1 MLYCKKGAIL
11 LGDIPLPRI
20 ATLLNDNQEIA
31 EGCLHTLE
39 GEKTMTTYSPMMQ
52 QYLDIKAQHQD
63 CILFFRLGDFY
74 EMFMDDALEASRL
87 LGIALTGREA
97 GAAGRVPMCGVPYH
111 AADTYIAKLIV
122 QGKKVA
128 ICEQVEDA
136 SQAKGLVERQVV
148 RIITPGSLL
157 DTSMLASDRQNY
169 LAALCRVAN
178 NFGLALI
185 ELSTGEVLADAYPGR
200 DLPTQLIDDFLRLA
214 PAELVLADNLA
225 EDESIARLAQLAGV
239 TTRTALAASNFAP
252 ANAQELYSIQ
262 YQAAP
267 EPELPLAALQALGA
281 ALYYLQQMQQHSL
294 PHLRLPRRLTADDVM
309 HLDAA
314 TCRNLEL
321 LRGTRSEGSA
331 GSLLSVLDYT
341 TTALGARELKQW
353 ITQPL
358 YAVLPINNRL
368 EAVAELNQDNLRRSS
383 LRDYLKDCYD
393 LERLAS
399 RVATGVANPRDL
411 QALGSTLRLLP
422 QLLAL
427 LKELQAPLLQEI
439 SQEFLL
445 LPDLAAELVRALKE
459 DLPLGL
465 REGGI
470 FAPGYDE
477 HLDQLRHVA
486 EHGKQ
491 WLAELEARERE
502 LTGIKSLKI
511 GFNKVFGY
519 YLEVTKANV
528 AQVPPHYV
536 RKQTLVNAERYIT
549 DELKAQEDAIL
560 GGEEKQR
567 LLEYELFVE
576 LRERVSAFVPAIQQ
590 NARLI
595 AQLDCLQSLAEAAVR
610 NRYVRPELAT
620 DGQISMTGGRHPV
633 VEQVVGRNHFVPN
646 DLNLDDG
653 EILIITG
660 PNMGGK
666 STYMRQVALI
676 VLMAQMGS
684 FVPAEAARIAL
695 VDRIFTRVGAAD
707 DLFSGQ
713 STFMVE
719 MVESKLAL
727 TEATANSLILF
738 DELGRGTSTF
748 DGMALAWAIIEYA
761 QQQLG
766 VKTLFSTHYHELTA
780 LAERLPRVRNICCQ
794 VVEEK
799 GELVF
804 LRRVVAGRADRSYGL
819 NVAKMAGLPAPV
831 VQRARQILQRIEQRS
846 PAEIGTLQLTFG
858 DFMLDEAA
866 IQAAATT
873 TEPLPVEHKQ
883 IIDQLAKTD
892 PDQLTPLAALN
903 LIATWHRLYLEGGE

>member
-1 MLYCKKGAIL
+1 MS
-11 LGDIPLPRI
+11 
-20 ATLLNDNQEIA
+20 
-31 EGCLHTLE
+31 
-39 GEKTMTTYSPMMQ
+39 TYSPMMQ
-52 QYLDIKAQHQD
+52 QYLDIKAEHQD

-111 AADTYIAKLIV
+111 AAETYIAKLII

-136 SQAKGLVERQVV
+136 SLAKGLVERQVV
-148 RIITPGSLL
+148 RIVTPGSLL
-157 DTSMLASDRQNY
+157 DASMLTGDRANY
-169 LAALCRVAN
+169 LAALCHGSSGY
-178 NFGLALI
+178 GLALV
-185 ELSTGEVLADAYPGR
+185 ELSTGEVLADAYPGKE
-200 DLPTQLIDDFLRLA
+200 LPTQLIDDFLRLA

-225 EDESIARLAQLAGV
+225 DDESITRLAQLAGV
-239 TTRTALAASNFAP
+239 SACTHLASNNFALAK
-252 ANAQELYSIQ
+252 AQELYARQ
-262 YQAAP
+262 YQTNAEA
-267 EPELPLAALQALGA
+267 ELPALPLQALGA

-294 PHLRLPRRLTADDVM
+294 PHLRLPRRLAKGDVM

-321 LRGTRSEGSA
+321 LKGSRSESSA
-331 GSLLSVLDYT
+331 GSLLAVLDYT

-358 YAVLPINNRL
+358 YAISPIERRL
-368 EAVAELNQDNLRRSS
+368 QVVAELSQDNLRRSG

-411 QALGSTLRLLP
+411 QALGSTLHLLP
-422 QLLAL
+422 RLLAL
-427 LKELQAPLLQEI
+427 LEELQAPLLQQIAE
-439 SQEFLL
+439 ELLL
-445 LPDLAAELVRALKE
+445 LPDVASELVRALKE
-459 DLPLGL
+459 DLPLSL

-470 FAPGYDE
+470 FAPGYNE
-477 HLDQLRHVA
+477 QLDQLRHVA

-502 LTGIKSLKI
+502 QTGIKSLKI

-567 LLEYELFVE
+567 LLEYELFLE

-610 NRYVRPELAT
+610 NRYTRPELT
-620 DGQISMTGGRHPV
+620 TTGQVIIKGGRHPV

-646 DLNLDDG
+646 DLDLDDG
-653 EILIITG
+653 ETLIITG

-684 FVPAEAARIAL
+684 FVPADSAQIGL

-719 MVESKLAL
+719 MVESKVAL
-727 TEATANSLILF
+727 TEATSNSLILF

-761 QQQLG
+761 QHQLG

-794 VVEEK
+794 VVEDK

-846 PAEIGTLQLTFG
+846 PAEIGALQLTFG

-866 IQAAATT
+866 MQAATT
-873 TEPLPVEHKQ
+873 TELLPAEHKE
-883 IIDQLAKTD
+883 IIEQLAAID
-892 PDQLTPLAALN
+892 PNELTPLAALN
-903 LIATWHRLYLEGGE
+903 LIAAWHRLYLKGGE